1 MGENNTFSIVLSY
14 LSSRDLFPDQF
25 CGRWWWYVCR
35 QTKCPQVIGPQ
46 CRPLWKAPPGMQS
59 LPKDGFLQLRDVTV
73 VLRDLNGVD
82 TPFFRLLVVA
92 LFISERSNRIEKCI
106 DSKTD
111 SCLKMLEYEDEDKV
125 LHKRSS
131 EARM

>member
-1 MGENNTFSIVLSY
+1 
-14 LSSRDLFPDQF
+14 
-25 CGRWWWYVCR
+25 
-35 QTKCPQVIGPQ
+35 
-46 CRPLWKAPPGMQS
+46 MQS

-92 LFISERSNRIEKCI
+92 LFISGRSNRIEKCI